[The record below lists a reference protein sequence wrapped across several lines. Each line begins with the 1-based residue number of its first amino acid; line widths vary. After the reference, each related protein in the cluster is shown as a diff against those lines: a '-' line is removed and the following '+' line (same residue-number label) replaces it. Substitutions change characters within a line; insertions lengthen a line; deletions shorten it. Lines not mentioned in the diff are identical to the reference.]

1 MRSTLVA
8 LVVSAV
14 FLVVA
19 TTVVPV
25 RVRLEPKVLTCNT
38 VLQHRGDDP
47 IASALCRKAGA
58 YRLRAT
64 FGIAAL
70 LAVLSLVPLVLR
82 RRAELVAWGATMAVL
97 AVGSTVLL
105 AADGIRLERVFFDL

>member
-1 MRSTLVA
+1 MRSTVVA

-58 YRLRAT
+58 YRLRAM
-64 FGIAAL
+64 FGIGAL
-70 LAVLSLVPLVLR
+70 LSVLSFMPLVLR
-82 RRAELVAWGATMAVL
+82 RRAQLFVWAATMAAVAIGSVVL
-97 AVGSTVLL
+97 VT
-105 AADGIRLERVFFDL
+105 ADGIRLENVFFDL